1 MTPHER
7 STNFQTVSLIVYG
20 DELQNKQQDIHGLVS
35 ERLCANALPPQ
46 E

>member
-1 MTPHER
+1 MA
-7 STNFQTVSLIVYG
+7 YG
-20 DELQNKQQDIHGLVS
+20 DELENEQQNICGLVS